1 MSRQAKVE
9 PQDFRSNCSIAR
21 ALDLLGDRWTLLI
34 VRDLM
39 WHGKHTFQALSQS
52 AERIPTNLLADR
64 LEKLVRW
71 GFVGRAPYQDNPV
84 RHRYELTP
92 LGRTLEPLLK
102 TAMDWGHAH
111 LGGGFHD
118 PTGAKP
124 DRKARRPKP
133 RL

>member
-1 MSRQAKVE
+1 MRRQAKVDPE
-9 PQDFRSNCSIAR
+9 GFRSDCSIAR

-39 WHGKHTFQALSQS
+39 WHGKHTFQALSRS
-52 AERIPTNLLADR
+52 DERIPSNLLADR
-64 LEKLVRW
+64 LTKLQRW
-71 GFVGRAPYQDNPV
+71 GLVEREAYQDRPV
-84 RHRYELTP
+84 RYRYDLTP

-102 TAMDWGHAH
+102 AAMDWGFTH

-118 PTGAKP
+118 PSGAVP

-133 RL
+133 RS